1 MIADERE
8 NQDFPYVLRRWA
20 IFKDAF
26 CKTLKKVVDT
36 EVWQRILRPVPAGSV
51 GQIPQAPMPRWRNW

>member
-1 MIADERE
+1 VIADERE

-51 GQIPQAPMPRWRNW
+51 GQIP